1 MKTFLTGVLGLSF
14 VLGPAVYAQASG
26 GTGDKSQR
34 TEKVMTKT
42 DKVKAKGGDDKGGKG
57 KGKGKGGDKD
67 NRGKGKGK
75 VTKE

>member
-14 VLGPAVYAQASG
+14 VLGPAVYAQAGS
-26 GTGDKSQR
+26 GTGDKPQR

-42 DKVKAKGGDDKGGKG
+42 DKAKGGDDKGGKS

-67 NRGKGKGK
+67 SERGKGKGK
-75 VTKE
+75 VTQK